1 MQAIRAISARNAV
14 IATGLTLALSGCISF
29 GGKPPPTLYSLTP
42 ASTAPSGTT
51 ISGRLSDAIVVMD
64 PETDQR
70 LAVLRVPVQVDDS
83 NVAYLKNAQWIA
95 RPARL
100 FRGLLAETLRAKGSR
115 LVLEGDETEAQG
127 RLRLSGRLRD
137 MGYDARNQ
145 SVVVRFDAM
154 KQAGANG
161 AIEVKRFEAVEPGI
175 GAKPE
180 LVGPALNRAANSVAA
195 QVADWVG

>member
-1 MQAIRAISARNAV
+1 MMTARTVRSAILAAGVS
-14 IATGLTLALSGCISF
+14 LALTGCISF

-42 ASTAPSGTT
+42 ASTAPVG
-51 ISGRLSDAIVVMD
+51 INMSGRLSDAIVVMD

-83 NVAYLKNAQWIA
+83 NVAYLKGAQWIA

-115 LVLEGDETEAQG
+115 LVMEGDETEAQG

-154 KQAGANG
+154 KQAGAGG
-161 AIEVKRFEAVEPGI
+161 AVEIKRFEAVEPGI
-175 GAKPE
+175 GPKPE
-180 LVGPALNRAANSVAA
+180 LVGPALNRAANAVAA